1 MGEMTPIFTCIK
13 IIFIMCC
20 FSGYYKRPALRKNL
34 ETILFDS
41 NFAQKRTP

>member
-1 MGEMTPIFTCIK
+1 MTSILTCIK
-13 IIFIMCC
+13 IIFIMRC
-20 FSGYYKRPALRKNL
+20 FSVHYKRPALRKNL